1 MSDHV
6 YKSLELTG
14 SSKLGSD
21 EAVKAAIERASKTI
35 RDLKWFEVLQVRGH
49 IDKGKVE
56 HWQATI
62 KVGFTLDG

>member
-1 MSDHV
+1 MNDHV

-14 SSKLGSD
+14 SSKLSSD
-21 EAVKAAIERASKTI
+21 DAVKSAIKRASKTI
-35 RDLKWFEVLQVRGH
+35 HDLKWFEVLQVRGH

-62 KVGFTLDG
+62 KVGFRLQD